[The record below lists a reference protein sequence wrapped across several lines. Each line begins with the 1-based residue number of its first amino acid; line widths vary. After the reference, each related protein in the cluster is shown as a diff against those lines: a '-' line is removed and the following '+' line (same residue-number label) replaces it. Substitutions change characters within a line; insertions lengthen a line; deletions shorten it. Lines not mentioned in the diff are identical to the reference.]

1 MGFFKDFKD
10 DFSEAINDILPP
22 DEPLGSLDEK
32 EAADAGMAADTGFD
46 QAGLDSLFDQVEA
59 GVDAVPVMPEE
70 DSGRD
75 PALSALLGQLE
86 IEDIN
91 SQNKVVDEFA
101 DAAESVSSVAGNT
114 AAPVEVQPEFVE
126 TTEKPVENAVHIS
139 NDITGTVKED
149 KNMEVLRTK
158 TTTVTQRSAE
168 EEIEAAM
175 LTDEVTVITEGTRIT
190 GNIESSGNLV
200 IDGTIIGD
208 VQCNGKLTVSGHVKG
223 NINVNEFFADASKIE
238 GEINATGAVKVGMG
252 AVIIGNI
259 SSTQAVVAGAIK
271 GDVDVQGP
279 VVVDNGAVIVGNIK
293 SRSVQIN
300 TGAVIEGFCSQCYSD
315 VDMDSLFGKLK

>member
-1 MGFFKDFKD
+1 MSFFKDFKD

-22 DEPLGSLDEK
+22 DEPLGSLD
-32 EAADAGMAADTGFD
+32 AADEATPDTK
-46 QAGLDSLFDQVEA
+46 GLDSLFEQVEA
-59 GVDAVPVMPEE
+59 ENEKTEAASATVIPET
-70 DSGRD
+70 GRD

-86 IEDIN
+86 LEDIEP
-91 SQNKVVDEFA
+91 KPVVDDFA
-101 DAAESVSSVAGNT
+101 DTKPEPAVS
-114 AAPVEVQPEFVE
+114 AAPAPVAEITPEYVE
-126 TTEKPVENAVHIS
+126 TTEKTVENAIHIS
-139 NDITGTVKED
+139 NDITGNVKED
-149 KNMEVLRTK
+149 KNMEVLRTT
-158 TTTVTQRSAE
+158 TTTVSQKTTE

-200 IDGTIIGD
+200 IEGTIIGD
-208 VQCNGKLTVSGHVKG
+208 VQCNGKLTVSGRVKG
-223 NINVNEFFADASKIE
+223 NINVNEFFADESKIE

-279 VVVDNGAVIVGNIK
+279 VIVDNGAVIVGNIK
-293 SRSVQIN
+293 SKSVQIN

-315 VDMDSLFGKLK
+315 VDMDSLFGGKLK

>member
-1 MGFFKDFKD
+1 MSFFKDFKD

-32 EAADAGMAADTGFD
+32 DGMKSENNEFD
-46 QAGLDSLFDQVEA
+46 KSGLDSLFDQVEA
-59 GVDAVPVMPEE
+59 GSEIDNVPAADSD

-86 IEDIN
+86 FEDIE
-91 SQNKVVDEFA
+91 SAPVVDEFA
-101 DAAESVSSVAGNT
+101 DKPAAEEPEA
-114 AAPVEVQPEFVE
+114 VEIVPEYVE
-126 TTEKPVENAVHIS
+126 TTEKPVESAVHIS
-139 NDITGTVKED
+139 NDITGNVKEER
-149 KNMEVLRTK
+149 NTEVLRTK
-158 TTTVTQRSAE
+158 TTTVTQRTAE

-200 IDGTIIGD
+200 IEGTINGD

-279 VVVDNGAVIVGNIK
+279 VIVDNGAVVVGNIK
-293 SRSVQIN
+293 SKSVQIN

>member
-1 MGFFKDFKD
+1 MSFFKDFKD
-10 DFSEAINDILPP
+10 DFSEAINDILPA
-22 DEPLGSLDEK
+22 DEPLGSLEEK
-32 EAADAGMAADTGFD
+32 EATDVSGADFGK
-46 QAGLDSLFDQVEA
+46 AGLDSLFDQVESGA
-59 GVDAVPVMPEE
+59 VDAASSPEPADVE
-70 DSGRD
+70 TGRD

-86 IEDIN
+86 LEDIETPV
-91 SQNKVVDEFA
+91 KDEFA
-101 DAAESVSSVAGNT
+101 DKEEVPVVAEP
-114 AAPVEVQPEFVE
+114 APVEPEYVE
-126 TTEKPVENAVHIS
+126 TTEKPVESVVHIS
-139 NDITGTVKED
+139 NDITGNVKEE

-158 TTTVTQRSAE
+158 TTTVSQRSAE

-200 IDGTIIGD
+200 IEGTINGD

-293 SRSVQIN
+293 SKSVQIN

-315 VDMDSLFGKLK
+315 VDMDSLFGGKIK